1 MTKNEIPVVT
11 PYGEGVIES
20 LTISELNY
28 LMVRVRYNDRWV
40 NYTVDK
46 LEEILNLVNIQFK
59 SENTKT
65 LVYEKEGIN

>member
-59 SENTKT
+59 SENIKS
-65 LVYEKEGIN
+65 

>member
-11 PYGEGVIES
+11 PNGEGVIES

-28 LMVRVRYNDRWV
+28 LMIRVRYNDRWV

-46 LEEILNLVNIQFK
+46 LEEILSSTGIKLKNETYQTVNI
-59 SENTKT
+59 
-65 LVYEKEGIN
+65 

>member
-59 SENTKT
+59 SENIKT
-65 LVYEKEGIN
+65 LTYEKESIN